1 MQQKS
6 FGRRLYQFSFRSE
19 DMESSEDS
27 GGAGECGNQL
37 SLLTKDAAPASS
49 KGNKNGGLLS
59 NLKSKIL
66 GDSQHLSSEESGRK
80 DDGEY
85 CSLCKV
91 IFEKAKCL
99 ATSTD
104 QCGMAVRHKLVDV
117 QCDIEQQI
125 RQDITPNIDPEDKT
139 KSDRCP
145 PRKAGETS
153 PCKTNSN
160 YITDVETS
168 TAVGAT
174 PEEIRLWIDEGQNFA
189 RADRMATF
197 WMGWSALMFA
207 KPEVLCSEAESPL
220 ACENFVKSQ
229 LRKDMCIEEDDVTN
243 ACVFIYLFV
252 CLFVCLF
259 VHCSLFTV
267 LVL

>member
-1 MQQKS
+1 MKQKIT
-6 FGRRLYQFSFRSE
+6 GRRLYQFSFRSE
-19 DMESSEDS
+19 DMETTEDA

-37 SLLTKDAAPASS
+37 SLLIKDAAPTNS
-49 KGNKNGGLLS
+49 KGSENKGLLS
-59 NLKSKIL
+59 NLKSKLL
-66 GDSQHLSSEESGRK
+66 GDSLHLSSEEHRK
-80 DDGEY
+80 DNGEY
-85 CSLCKV
+85 CSMCKV

-125 RQDITPNIDPEDKT
+125 RQDSTPNFDPKDQT

-145 PRKAGETS
+145 PRKVGETS
-153 PCKTNSN
+153 PCKTNPN
-160 YITDVETS
+160 YITGVES
-168 TAVGAT
+168 SAAAGAT
-174 PEEIRLWIDEGQNFA
+174 PEEMRLWIDKGQNFA
-189 RADRMATF
+189 RTDRMVTF

-229 LRKDMCIEEDDVTN
+229 LRKDMCIEEDDVSN
-243 ACVFIYLFV
+243 ACVF
-252 CLFVCLF
+252 CLFVCSHALF
-259 VHCSLFTV
+259 LFFFSI
-267 LVL
+267 